1 MTQMVPKKKYLKKE
15 FIFVGMNPGNLY
27 PSKLKILSFLLS
39 AFLFVSSNAQTKV
52 LKGTI
57 KDQHSGEQVPFA
69 SVYFKK
75 SGIGKLADSSGSFIF
90 HFEKWPSDTLEVSF
104 VGFRTFSYFISPST
118 NTDTINLS
126 INLEAGKYDVGVVVT
141 GKVNRGLL
149 MWKRIVKHK
158 PEHDRYRF
166 QNFSYELYNKLELDF
181 KNVNKEKLSEI
192 KLLKPFSFILDHIDT
207 SEGSSYLPV
216 YLTEAISDYYYQKTP
231 DKRREIFKAIKTIG
245 VNNESV
251 SKLLGGMDQNINFY
265 NNFIPVFD
273 KKFISPISDHGDEYY
288 KYKVADTQFVAGRR
302 LIHFFF
308 TPKRKGENTFV
319 GDCWVHDTTYAI
331 QKMNLRLS
339 EDANL
344 NYVTKLSLV
353 QEYQLINDSTWFLVK
368 DKFIVDINPFGKS
381 KLSFIGRKTTTYQN
395 IVVNDTSVSNEL
407 AKNKIKEE
415 VVLPQQAGSRTEE
428 FWNQSRHEQLSKTEQ
443 SVYDMVDTL
452 LMMPKFIRYTKLL
465 DFAGTGYLN
474 VGNYQLGPW
483 QNWVSGNSQ
492 EGLRLRW
499 DVGTNSKFS
508 QKYLLHGYA
517 AYGFS
522 DNKWK
527 GEFDVMRLFK
537 RHPRMYLYASYVNDF
552 DYGQNYYDEISSDN
566 IFALAIRKN
575 NVPIKFIR
583 LKESRLDYFKEWE
596 PGLSILFSARSKQYT
611 PVRNLPDAS
620 FFIAKDGN
628 LFNSF
633 ETSVRLRFAYLE
645 KFVEKTFSRYSLG
658 SPLPIVEIKYTKG
671 MSGVFKS
678 QHDYHKISGSVS
690 DYTTIPPFGSLYFNV
705 FGGKT
710 FGELPYMF
718 LDVAPGNE
726 IYYYNRYAFNMM
738 NRYEFIHDRFAGFNI
753 EHNFGN
759 GLFRFIGLTR
769 KLKFRQ
775 LWTAKGLWGSLS
787 DANRQLNFVGDH
799 RFQSLDGKT
808 YLELGT
814 GVDNILKVL
823 RFDFVWRVLP
833 KAAIESN
840 SKRFG
845 VFGSFRLAF

>member
-1 MTQMVPKKKYLKKE
+1 MTQTASQKNYLKKE
-15 FIFVGMNPGNLY
+15 FIFVGMNFRNSY
-27 PSKLKILSFLLS
+27 PFKLKVFSFLLS
-39 AFLFVSSNAQTKV
+39 SLLFISSNAQTKV
-52 LKGTI
+52 LKGII

-75 SGIGKLADSSGSFIF
+75 SGIGKLADSAGSFIF
-90 HFEKWPSDTLEVSF
+90 HFDKWPSDTLEVSF
-104 VGFRTFSYFISPST
+104 VGFRTFSYFINPSISS
-118 NTDTINLS
+118 DTINLS

-181 KNVNKEKLSEI
+181 KNVNKERLSEI
-192 KLLKPFSFILDHIDT
+192 KLLKPFSFILDNIDT

-216 YLTEAISDYYYQKTP
+216 YLTEAISDYYYQKSP

-245 VNNESV
+245 VKNESV

-288 KYKVADTQFVAGRR
+288 KYKVADTQFVAGKR

-319 GDCWVHDTTYAI
+319 GDCWVHDSTYAI

-353 QEYQLINDSTWFLVK
+353 QEYQLINDSTWFLIK

-395 IVVNDTSVSNEL
+395 VVVNDTSVSNEL

-415 VVLPQQAGSRTEE
+415 VILPQQAGSRTEE
-428 FWNQSRHEQLSKTEQ
+428 YWNQSRHEQLSKTEQ

-483 QNWVSGNSQ
+483 QNWVSANSQ

-522 DNKWK
+522 DKKWK
-527 GEFDVMRLFK
+527 GEFDAMRLFK
-537 RHPRMYLYASYVNDF
+537 RHPRMYVYASYVNDF

-620 FFIAKDGN
+620 FFVTKDGN
-628 LFNSF
+628 IFNSF

-658 SPLPIVEIKYTKG
+658 SPLPIVELKYTKG

-710 FGELPYMF
+710 FGTLPYMF

-799 RFQSLDGKT
+799 HFQSLDDKT

-833 KAAIESN
+833 KSSIENN

>member
-1 MTQMVPKKKYLKKE
+1 MTQTASQKNYLKKE
-15 FIFVGMNPGNLY
+15 FIFVGMNFWNSY
-27 PSKLKILSFLLS
+27 PFKLKVFSFLLS
-39 AFLFVSSNAQTKV
+39 SLLFISSNAQTKV
-52 LKGTI
+52 LKGII

-90 HFEKWPSDTLEVSF
+90 HFDKWPGDTLEVSF
-104 VGFRTFSYFISPST
+104 VGFRTFSYFISPSISS
-118 NTDTINLS
+118 DTINLS

-181 KNVNKEKLSEI
+181 KNVNKERLSEI

-216 YLTEAISDYYYQKTP
+216 YLTEAISDYYYQKSP

-319 GDCWVHDTTYAI
+319 GDCWVHDSTYAI

-353 QEYQLINDSTWFLVK
+353 QEYQLVNDSTWFLVK

-395 IVVNDTSVSNEL
+395 VVVNDTSVSNEL

-415 VVLPQQAGSRTEE
+415 VILPQQAGSRTEE
-428 FWNQSRHEQLSKTEQ
+428 YWNQSRHEQLSKTEQ

-483 QNWVSGNSQ
+483 QNWVSANSQ

-522 DNKWK
+522 DKKWK
-527 GEFDVMRLFK
+527 GEFDAMRLFK
-537 RHPRMYLYASYVNDF
+537 RHPRMYVYASYVNDF

-620 FFIAKDGN
+620 FFVTKDGN
-628 LFNSF
+628 IFNSF

-658 SPLPIVEIKYTKG
+658 SPLPIVELKYTKG

-710 FGELPYMF
+710 FGTLPYMF

-799 RFQSLDGKT
+799 HFQSLDDKT

-833 KAAIESN
+833 KSSIENN

>member
-1 MTQMVPKKKYLKKE
+1 MVSQKNYLKKE
-15 FIFVGMNPGNLY
+15 FIFVGMNFRDLY
-27 PSKLKILSFLLS
+27 PFKPKAFCFLLS
-39 AFLFVSSNAQTKV
+39 ALLFTSSYAQTKV
-52 LKGTI
+52 LKGII

-75 SGIGKLADSSGSFIF
+75 SGIGKLADSAGSFIF
-90 HFEKWPSDTLEVSF
+90 HFDKWPSDTLEVSF
-104 VGFRTFSYFISPST
+104 VGFRTFSYFISPSIT
-118 NTDTINLS
+118 SDTINLT

-181 KNVNKEKLSEI
+181 KNINKEKLSEI
-192 KLLKPFSFILDHIDT
+192 KLLKPFSFILDNIDT

-216 YLTEAISDYYYQKTP
+216 YLTEAISDYYYQKSP

-395 IVVNDTSVSNEL
+395 VVVNDTSVSNEL

-415 VVLPQQAGSRTEE
+415 VILPQQAGSRTEE
-428 FWNQSRHEQLSKTEQ
+428 YWNQSRHEQLSKTEQ

-483 QNWVSGNSQ
+483 QNWISGNSQ

-499 DVGTNSKFS
+499 DIGTNSKFS

-522 DNKWK
+522 DRKWK
-527 GEFDVMRLFK
+527 GEFDAMRLFK

-596 PGLSILFSARSKQYT
+596 PGLSILFSARSKQYS

-620 FFIAKDGN
+620 FFVTKGGN
-628 LFNSF
+628 IFNSF

-658 SPLPIVEIKYTKG
+658 SPLPIVELKYTKG

-710 FGELPYMF
+710 FGTLPYMF

-738 NRYEFIHDRFAGFNI
+738 NRYEFVHDRFAGFNI

-799 RFQSLDGKT
+799 PFQSLDGKT

-833 KAAIESN
+833 KSTIENN

>member
-1 MTQMVPKKKYLKKE
+1 MTQTASQKNYLKKE
-15 FIFVGMNPGNLY
+15 FIFVGMNFWNSY
-27 PSKLKILSFLLS
+27 PFKLKVFSFLLS
-39 AFLFVSSNAQTKV
+39 SLLFISSNAQTKV
-52 LKGTI
+52 LKGII

-90 HFEKWPSDTLEVSF
+90 HFDKWPGDTLEVSF
-104 VGFRTFSYFISPST
+104 VGFRTFSYFISPSISS
-118 NTDTINLS
+118 DTINLS

-181 KNVNKEKLSEI
+181 KNVNKERLSEI

-216 YLTEAISDYYYQKTP
+216 YLTEAISDYYYQKSP

-319 GDCWVHDTTYAI
+319 GDCWVHDSTYAI

-395 IVVNDTSVSNEL
+395 VVVNDTSVSNEL

-415 VVLPQQAGSRTEE
+415 VILPQQAGSRTEE
-428 FWNQSRHEQLSKTEQ
+428 YWNQSRHEQLSKTEQ

-483 QNWVSGNSQ
+483 QNWVSANSQ

-522 DNKWK
+522 DKKWK
-527 GEFDVMRLFK
+527 GEFDAMRLFK
-537 RHPRMYLYASYVNDF
+537 RHPRMYVYASYVNDF

-620 FFIAKDGN
+620 FFVTKDGN
-628 LFNSF
+628 IFNSF

-658 SPLPIVEIKYTKG
+658 SPLPIVELKYTKG

-710 FGELPYMF
+710 FGTLPYMF

-799 RFQSLDGKT
+799 HFQSLDDKT

-833 KAAIESN
+833 KSTIENN